1 MGINGEYLMN
11 QLDALIADEK
21 DGKVKAGLEYL
32 HGRINQSYRD
42 VDVTQDD
49 IQDILT
55 DPRAK
60 DINSDNLDAVVSN
73 LFESK
78 NMGLDK
84 IKKFAEENGIEI
96 RVEGDTVYTKE
107 YSDFSKLSEY
117 AHSEGLSDIS
127 FIQENDNDM
136 ELDRIPSLD
145 EFENQETNESIV
157 GTTATVTDKDGKGE
171 YIVTLDKEGKDGIW
185 DATIKEITKNEHDY
199 NNGDVLKVKAG
210 NTHGTYWGMITE
222 SVDSLLKSIEAQDG
236 KVETEEVEAIFKG
249 KKEKNLHVYTD
260 KVRNPNPW
268 GLETVSSNGRRGYII
283 PLDESDLEPEVM
295 ELMEG
300 IDMEQDRAKWNAAL
314 QVYNKI
320 GHDKITDKQAVSNAI
335 KGIKLDI
342 DPQVV
347 LDTFKGVNTSLSKK
361 DPKTLEKAKKSLG
374 RGNSDTEKL
383 MLAMI
388 DNMSEMNEGI
398 ELHHYKDRLPG
409 TPKTDALPFDKL
421 EDAIKKAEEISKT
434 GEYAEIFQDGKLM
447 GHAYRGS
454 KFFKKTDEALK
465 DKEAFRKVY
474 TDAIKDVFELDP
486 KDKDQY
492 GNYVETHID
501 AVVNWV
507 DSGKDVDLSFAED
520 AWLEFERMTKT
531 GADRKDAKALVNSA
545 KGLIGEEEQIDESSL
560 NLPKEGDMNTKRGKT
575 IVKSLDI
582 GDTDRAFDIMSK
594 IADTGKDDEW
604 ADAKKVYQGFND
616 ELIKSYKSYNEKVGN
631 DEFHIAY
638 ESSLN
643 EEYWVP
649 EKDMKLLRDDVVDSI
664 KTHQLKKADGATAKK
679 LEKAEKGGEP
689 MAKLSIGNQY
699 FANDVIWIT
708 TKEGDRYYTNDSDL
722 KSLDESNESLDTS
735 MWTGTADAQK
745 KKADAYSK
753 AGLTQAQAD
762 FIEKVTHGG
771 DSGVSFKEK
780 MNFLATI
787 TDDDKSEIDWNIKS
801 WDRNMIKANNDMV
814 KTIKNG
820 AKRANENNEND
831 TDMNESIKDLGAIK
845 KSIKDT
851 FGIGDDQKSIH
862 KGDLST
868 MYPDATEEEING
880 AVELLKGDGW
890 AIEESSEEGGE
901 GEGAENTNEEVY
913 TMSDGFN
920 WNMLSKQDAMKAWK
934 KGEEVFG
941 IDKGNETE
949 HLIETEAD
957 FNDWDYFGQE
967 GVNEAYEGSHGSNG
981 NGEAENTDEANPVD
995 TKNLFDVSA
1004 EVYDKLPYEHSSNPD
1019 MVKKALK
1026 ELGYSDDDKTV
1037 KMVVDTIEGVK
1048 NENLNESKSRFG
1060 GLDHSDA
1067 PLPMFESFQGA
1078 RGQKPSK
1085 KVFENAAKEMQR
1097 DLKIMDGLD
1106 KPLNKLVDAAA
1117 RAFKDIKDS
1126 ELSDYADNFW
1136 TALIDLRHELGDKYN
1151 EFVDKVNAE
1160 MAKA

>member
-11 QLDALIADEK
+11 QLDALIADER

-42 VDVTQDD
+42 MDVTQDD

-60 DINSDNLDAVVSN
+60 DINSDNLDAVVSD

-117 AHSEGLSDIS
+117 AHSEGLDDIS
-127 FIQENDNDM
+127 FIQESDNDM

-145 EFENQETNESIV
+145 EFENQETNESIA

-236 KVETEEVEAIFKG
+236 KIETEEVEAIFKG

-434 GEYAEIFQDGKLM
+434 GEYAEIFQDGKLI

-594 IADTGKDDEW
+594 IADSGKNDEW

-616 ELIKSYKSYNEKVGN
+616 ELNTMYKDYNQQLGLGDMHK
-631 DEFHIAY
+631 AY
-638 ESSLN
+638 ESEVN

-722 KSLDESNESLDTS
+722 KSLDE
-735 MWTGTADAQK
+735 
-745 KKADAYSK
+745 
-753 AGLTQAQAD
+753 
-762 FIEKVTHGG
+762 
-771 DSGVSFKEK
+771 
-780 MNFLATI
+780 
-787 TDDDKSEIDWNIKS
+787 
-801 WDRNMIKANNDMV
+801 
-814 KTIKNG
+814 
-820 AKRANENNEND
+820 NNEND

-880 AVELLKGDGW
+880 AIELLKGDGW

-901 GEGAENTNEEVY
+901 GEGAENANEEVY

-941 IDKGNETE
+941 IDKSNETE

-1004 EVYDKLPYEHSSNPD
+1004 EVYDKLPYEHSSKPD